1 MATKHL
7 ALLAALLGTA
17 TPGQAFDTR
26 DEPQTVMFYYAIP
39 FDAHSRK
46 ERSPWM
52 GMQIQGKRDY
62 QAYSLDFDGR
72 LFKQTYA
79 EGGASMAN
87 LLIVGGVVVGAAA
100 LVGSRGKS
108 AQQQV
113 QQEQAKTTAAN
124 NNNSNNN
131 SGNGSGGNGNG
142 NNNGGCVC

>member
-1 MATKHL
+1 MKQL

-17 TPGQAFDTR
+17 IPGHAFDTR

-39 FDAHSRK
+39 LDAHSRK

-79 EGGASMAN
+79 EGGAAAAN
-87 LLIVGGVVVGAAA
+87 LLIVGGVVIGAAA

-108 AQQQV
+108 SQQQV
-113 QQEQAKTTAAN
+113 QQEQARTSAAQQ
-124 NNNSNNN
+124 
-131 SGNGSGGNGNG
+131 G
-142 NNNGGCVC
+142 NNGGQTPCPESCQ